1 MRFIWLDTQEFSTEL
16 DVVGSRPAIST
27 TLTHSP
33 ICLPAHTNQPA
44 GGIAGRAGG
53 GGSDHS
59 LLLELTHSHRQLTD
73 DRQQPSSFF
82 FSSTDLYPR
91 VLRACVYRLSSSSIC
106 HAVTLI
112 MIKSMNPLLLIGFH
126 LISFT
131 LVDALVSDKNG
142 YTVAVVG
149 GGVGGLA
156 TAARIAASP
165 DLPPSSQVILLEKN
179 SPDMVGGRCGS
190 FYRNLPNGQFR
201 HERGP
206 SLLLLKD
213 VYLDLFSDCGRDAK
227 DFGLEIL
234 QCAPAYQ
241 VVFEDG
247 DSIQLGFPKNSDL
260 IKNSDELQT
269 SEMQSRKKMN
279 SFEPNGAVKW
289 DEYMQS
295 TQAFLDCGLPNFI
308 EERLDVLS
316 FPSFLYEA
324 LRDGLKVSNKELCI

>member
-1 MRFIWLDTQEFSTEL
+1 M
-16 DVVGSRPAIST
+16 
-27 TLTHSP
+27 H
-33 ICLPAHTNQPA
+33 
-44 GGIAGRAGG
+44 
-53 GGSDHS
+53 
-59 LLLELTHSHRQLTD
+59 
-73 DRQQPSSFF
+73 
-82 FSSTDLYPR
+82 
-91 VLRACVYRLSSSSIC
+91 

-324 LRDGLKVSNKELCI
+324 LRDGLKVSNK